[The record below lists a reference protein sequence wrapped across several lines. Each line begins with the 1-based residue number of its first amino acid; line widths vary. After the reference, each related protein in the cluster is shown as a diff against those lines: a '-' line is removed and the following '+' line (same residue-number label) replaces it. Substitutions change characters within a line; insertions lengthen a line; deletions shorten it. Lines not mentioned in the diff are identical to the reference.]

1 MTLDIKSRLKAVAWK
16 PKFQAFAVHF
26 SISLLIFLTLL
37 YLILFH
43 WYPSPFFTT
52 DGGTQGL
59 RLIIFVD
66 LVLGPTLTF
75 IVFKRNKP
83 SLKFDLAIIAVV
95 QAAALSYGIWT
106 VHNER
111 PVAVI
116 FADDTFHPIPYY
128 EFRESGHKL
137 TDLKKYGDHLP
148 VTIYVELPAK
158 NDLEARLKLFRTSFV
173 TRTPLFMMGERYRRL
188 DKTNLQEITTHAVNM
203 DNYLKQDYL
212 KDKKARMQQAYHQFL
227 RGLSKPPGDYLFLA
241 LYARYCKCFLVAER
255 ATLKFVDVLKIP
267 PPQIT
272 QTVININPK
281 QPGSSTPSG

>member
-1 MTLDIKSRLKAVAWK
+1 MMFDLKSRLKSIAWK
-16 PKFQAFAVHF
+16 PKFKAFAVHF

-37 YLILFH
+37 YLILFN
-43 WYPSPFFTT
+43 WYPAPFFTT

-83 SLKFDLAIIAVV
+83 SLKFDLTVIALAQV
-95 QAAALSYGIWT
+95 AALSYGIWT

-111 PVAVI
+111 PVAIV

-137 TDLKKYGDHLP
+137 TDLKQFGDQLP
-148 VTIYVELPAK
+148 VIIYVELPAK
-158 NDLEARLKLFRTSFV
+158 HDFQAREELFRKSFLD
-173 TRTPLFMMGERYRRL
+173 RIPLFMMGDRYRPL
-188 DKTNLQEITTHAVNM
+188 DKSYRQEIASHAIDM

-212 KDKKARMQQAYHQFL
+212 KDKKVPMQQSYRQFVA
-227 RGLSKPPGDYLFLA
+227 RLSKLPSDYLFLPV
-241 LYARYCKCFLVAER
+241 YARYCKCFLVAER

-272 QTVININPK
+272 QTVIKVNEGKLNR
-281 QPGSSTPSG
+281 

>member
-16 PKFQAFAVHF
+16 PKFQAFAIHF
-26 SISLLIFLTLL
+26 SISLFIFLTLL
-37 YLILFH
+37 YLIFFQ
-43 WYPSPFFTT
+43 WYPTPFFAT

-83 SLKFDLAIIAVV
+83 SLRFDLSVIALA
-95 QAAALSYGIWT
+95 QIAALSYGIWA

-111 PVAVI
+111 PVAII

-137 TDLKKYGDHLP
+137 ADLKKYGEHLP
-148 VTIYVELPAK
+148 VTIYVELPPK
-158 NDLEARLKLFRTSFV
+158 TDLEARVKLFRKSFI

-188 DKTNLQEITTHAVNM
+188 NKSNRLEIASHTVNM

-212 KDKKARMQQAYHQFL
+212 KDKKTQMQQAYRQFL
-227 RGLSKPPGDYLFLA
+227 AGLNKPPEDYLFFA

-255 ATLKFVDVLKIP
+255 TTLKFVDVLKIP

-272 QTVININPK
+272 QTVIKINPK
-281 QPGSSTPSG
+281 QPVSKTTSG